1 MGEWFSNTD
10 LQKGPRAFAETL
22 NIVSMYIEVDTTIL
36 IEPYVHAPQQRCTID
51 TYDASYIYGCTS

>member
-1 MGEWFSNTD
+1 MGEWLSNAD

-36 IEPYVHAPQQRCTID
+36 IEPMYMPRSKDAP
-51 TYDASYIYGCTS
+51 